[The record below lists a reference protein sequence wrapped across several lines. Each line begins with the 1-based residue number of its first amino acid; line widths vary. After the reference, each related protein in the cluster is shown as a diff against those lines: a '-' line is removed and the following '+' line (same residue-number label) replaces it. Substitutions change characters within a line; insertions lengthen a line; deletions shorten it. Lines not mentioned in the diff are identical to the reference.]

1 MFTQDRREL
10 RRLFY
15 QAWQAA
21 QSGQPLAPL
30 SAQIAGVVAMHP
42 EYHGLL
48 ETEQALDRD
57 YLPETGE
64 TNPFL
69 HMAMHIALQEQ
80 IATNRPAGIGDIH
93 RQLQAR
99 LGDPHAAEHQMMTC
113 LMESLWQAQRQGNP
127 PDEQAYLACLQRL
140 VENRP

>member
-10 RRLFY
+10 RKLFY

-21 QSGQPLAPL
+21 RTGAPLDPL

-42 EYHGLL
+42 EYHSLL
-48 ETEQALDRD
+48 ESEQALDRD
-57 YLPETGE
+57 YRPEAGE

-80 IATNRPAGIGDIH
+80 IGTNRPAGIGDIH
-93 RQLQAR
+93 RQLQGR
-99 LGDPHAAEHQMMTC
+99 LGDAHAAEHRMMDC
-113 LMESLWQAQRQGNP
+113 LMESLWQAQRQGSP
-127 PDEQAYLACLQRL
+127 PDEQAYLACLRRL
-140 VENRP
+140 TEA